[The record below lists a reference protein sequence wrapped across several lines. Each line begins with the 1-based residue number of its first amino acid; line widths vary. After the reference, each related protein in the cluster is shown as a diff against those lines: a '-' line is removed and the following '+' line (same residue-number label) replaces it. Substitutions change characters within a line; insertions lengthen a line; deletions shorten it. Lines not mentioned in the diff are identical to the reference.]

1 MLRLIKKQYRNLLH
15 QKERKGQQRR
25 CMSQKDQRKNQNRNR
40 RNLPKL
46 SVNHDTQAGHSI
58 FAHSR
63 PDKIGTPR
71 LLPLYIRNILNGIS
85 AKKSAQILC
94 PALLFLCIVTFM
106 PNLYCLISRLIY

>member
-1 MLRLIKKQYRNLLH
+1 MFDLNNADIVFASANPPWRTKIY
-15 QKERKGQQRR
+15 
-25 CMSQKDQRKNQNRNR
+25 
-40 RNLPKL
+40 LPKL
-46 SVNHDTQAGHSI
+46 YINHDKQAGHSI

-94 PALLFLCIVTFM
+94 PSFLFEFVSNVHF
-106 PNLYCLISRLIY
+106 RLVGHDEQQD

>member
-1 MLRLIKKQYRNLLH
+1 MHLISGKILTDFEKICISFF
-15 QKERKGQQRR
+15 ERI
-25 CMSQKDQRKNQNRNR
+25 SISD
-40 RNLPKL
+40 
-46 SVNHDTQAGHSI
+46 SVMAGHSI

-94 PALLFLCIVTFM
+94 PAI
-106 PNLYCLISRLIY
+106 I

>member
-1 MLRLIKKQYRNLLH
+1 LDQVNPVNSKNAGIAFASANPLAPG
-15 QKERKGQQRR
+15 ESSRR
-25 CMSQKDQRKNQNRNR
+25 PR
-40 RNLPKL
+40 RTKIYLPKL
-46 SVNHDTQAGHSI
+46 SINHDTQAGHSI

-94 PALLFLCIVTFM
+94 PAFLI
-106 PNLYCLISRLIY
+106 